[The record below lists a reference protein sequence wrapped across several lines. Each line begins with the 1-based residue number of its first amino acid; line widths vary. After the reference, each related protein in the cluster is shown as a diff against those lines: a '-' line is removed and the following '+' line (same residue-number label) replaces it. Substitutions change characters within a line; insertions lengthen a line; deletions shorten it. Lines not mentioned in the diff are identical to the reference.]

1 MGRKEVSGA
10 NFSHAAGRAGAFF
23 TGEGREPLLYF
34 LYSQPSLVPIT
45 RATIRMVEAMANF
58 SATSMRAGIPG

>member
-1 MGRKEVSGA
+1 VARISVMRPVAPAHSSPG
-10 NFSHAAGRAGAFF
+10 
-23 TGEGREPLLYF
+23 TGLEIGREPLLYF